1 MENELKL
8 FTVTHKEVTGIPD
21 DRIMIGVGNRK
32 ISNVVFYDNVG
43 DNISEKNANYCEL
56 TALYWIW
63 KNVTA
68 EYIGLEHYRRFFY
81 SKNCFKAKP
90 MSERQLLK
98 KMGKYEVVLPVKENF
113 KCSVYE
119 HFKKLHYIND
129 LEICR
134 QLIALKYPEYLKD
147 FDFIMSERHISVCN
161 MFVMPKPLM
170 DEYCEWLFGILF
182 EAEKKIDLSGRD
194 AYQSRVFGF
203 LSERLFNVWLKHKN
217 LKCYYTSVYN
227 VGDSPIKIKI
237 KSFFTKVKNR
247 LKK

>member
-1 MENELKL
+1 MGNIIKL
-8 FTVTHKEVTGIPD
+8 FSVTHKSVAKIPA
-21 DRIMIGVGNRK
+21 DRTLIAVGNTK
-32 ISNVVFYDNVG
+32 IPGVEYTDKTD
-43 DNISEKNANYCEL
+43 DNIAEKNGAYCEL

-63 KNVTA
+63 KNFDA
-68 EYIGLEHYRRFFY
+68 DYIGFEHYRRFFCRKSIFKASVLSQKKILKILNKY
-81 SKNCFKAKP
+81 DVILPGKLKAKP
-90 MSERQLLK
+90 
-98 KMGKYEVVLPVKENF
+98 N
-113 KCSVYE
+113 VYDYYANA
-119 HFKKLHYIND
+119 HFKEDLDICLDIINK
-129 LEICR
+129 R
-134 QLIALKYPEYLKD
+134 YPAY
-147 FDFIMSERHISVCN
+147 SQAAQSVMQSDSLSLFN

-227 VGDSPIKIKI
+227 IGDSPIKIKI